1 MHIRWYGQSAFLL
14 SGEKTV
20 MIDPFGPLGEQAAA
34 RGIVF
39 EYPAIEPVDA
49 DLLLITHEH
58 ADHSAAELATGS
70 PTVIRS
76 TAGTFD
82 SPVGEVAAVASEHD
96 DVAGTTRGP
105 NTIFR
110 FSLDGLRVCHL
121 GDLGQPALRP
131 EQVAAIGEVDVLFVP
146 SGGGPTVGGD
156 AAAEVVRALASS
168 PGRADALPHAGNR
181 LPRPARRVPRRP
193 RCAGRAARRAGVRS
207 GSPPRQQRPAV
218 GGHAGSAAR
227 LRHFFFLLCQATI
240 R

>member
-1 MHIRWYGQSAFLL
+1 VRIRWCGQSAFLL

-82 SPVGEVAAVASEHD
+82 SPLGEVAAAASEHA

-110 FSLDGLRVCHL
+110 FSLDGLRACHL

-146 SGGGPTVGGD
+146 SGGGPTVGGG
-156 AAAEVVRALASS
+156 AAAEVVRPLGPRLVVPMHYRTPAIGFLDPPDAFL
-168 PGRADALPHAGNR
+168 DALGAPVER
-181 LPRPARRVPRRP
+181 LDEPEFDPAHHL
-193 RCAGRAARRAGVRS
+193 GGT
-207 GSPPRQQRPAV
+207 GRPAV
-218 GGHAGSAAR
+218 VMPAAPPG
-227 LRHFFFLLCQATI
+227 
-240 R
+240 